1 MNIVELLNRAVE
13 NCPSKLKAATALGIR
28 RQTLDHWLFGMYTP
42 DPWEYSRRIARFL
55 CDYGEVDIDEATVAL
70 LILEKKG
77 VSADLLR
84 AIGERAAS
92 APARDIPG
100 KRDRRHLVSLIAA

>member
-1 MNIVELLNRAVE
+1 MDIVELLGEAVS
-13 NCPSKLKAATALGIR
+13 NSPSKIKAAAELEVS
-28 RQTLDHWLFGMYTP
+28 RQTLDHWLGGLYLP
-42 DPWEYSRRIARFL
+42 DPWEYSRRIAQFL
-55 CDYGEVDIDEATVAL
+55 CDYGVGDIDEATVAL

-77 VSADLLR
+77 VSTDLLR

-100 KRDRRHLVSLIAA
+100 YLASVTVLPVKAA